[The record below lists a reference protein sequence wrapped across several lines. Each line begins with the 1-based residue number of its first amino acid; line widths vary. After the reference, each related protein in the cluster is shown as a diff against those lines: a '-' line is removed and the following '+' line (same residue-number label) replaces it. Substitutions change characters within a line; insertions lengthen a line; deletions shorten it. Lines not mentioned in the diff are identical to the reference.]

1 MTEIYHVCSRN
12 KIDEIT
18 EEGILFQP
26 TDKSWIESRRN
37 LRKRIDI
44 IGNRKFDDWINRVG
58 AVFFWTTLE
67 DAKTYS
73 RVISGTPAIVVVES
87 DNLELFRVDNQEV
100 EFLFEQYMNNQIDNE
115 VDEMIGEMLQYAQKW
130 DGEKRKRQEIWTRP
144 PVSSEEIVD
153 IINLDGTSIGVP

>member
-26 TDKSWIESRRN
+26 TDKSWVKNRNN
-37 LRKRIDI
+37 LRKRIDV
-44 IGNRKFDDWINRVG
+44 IGNRKFDDWVNRVG

-73 RVISGTPAIVVVES
+73 RVVSGTPAIVVVES
-87 DNLELFRVDNQEV
+87 DNMELFSVDNQEV
-100 EFLFEQYMNNQIDNE
+100 EFLFEQYMNDQLDNE
-115 VDEMIGEMLQYAQKW
+115 VDEMIDEMLQYAQKW
-130 DGEKRKRQEIWTRP
+130 CGKKGREKKYGRNPQYRHRKLLT
-144 PVSSEEIVD
+144 
-153 IINLDGTSIGVP
+153 